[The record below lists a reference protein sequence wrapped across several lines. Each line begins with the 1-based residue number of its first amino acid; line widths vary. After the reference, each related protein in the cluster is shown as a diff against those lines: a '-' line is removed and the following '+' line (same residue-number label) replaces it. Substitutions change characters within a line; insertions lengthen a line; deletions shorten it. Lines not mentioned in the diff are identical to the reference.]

1 MLSQTMT
8 AKNVNIRLQ
17 GHEASLAY
25 RLPKAHL
32 RQNELCD
39 YKKIM
44 VNKHD
49 KICNKTTC
57 TGMSTMLN
65 FLFVYYT
72 ILLFLIYKPLEGP
85 YFGE

>member
-1 MLSQTMT
+1 MKQVLH
-8 AKNVNIRLQ
+8 KL
-17 GHEASLAY
+17 

-32 RQNELCD
+32 RQNELLCD

-49 KICNKTTC
+49 KICNETTC
-57 TGMSTMLN
+57 TGMSTMLTFY
-65 FLFVYYT
+65 FLLLHVYYT

>member
-1 MLSQTMT
+1 MKQVLH
-8 AKNVNIRLQ
+8 KL
-17 GHEASLAY
+17 

-32 RQNELCD
+32 RQNELLCD

-49 KICNKTTC
+49 KICNETTC

-65 FLFVYYT
+65 FLFFT
-72 ILLFLIYKPLEGP
+72 FTRILYHIIVFNIQAPRGPLFW
-85 YFGE
+85 